1 MYIFIPLIIF
11 LIATG
16 YAVFAVRRKLEF
28 LKKITPEAIQDRPA
42 SWQTFWS
49 EMFPGVVSFSQR
61 VEWQENKVHFL
72 AESEKLLRRMRL
84 LFLRLDAS
92 IHALINRLR
101 HKTKREEAILE
112 QQADDAVV
120 MPIAIALDPKEEEQL
135 LIMEIAKNP
144 KDALLYRKLGDV
156 YIKINNYE
164 DAKQSFSKAL
174 ELNPKDAYASRK
186 LSWLAGIAS
195 KLPV

>member
-1 MYIFIPLIIF
+1 M
-11 LIATG
+11 
-16 YAVFAVRRKLEF
+16 
-28 LKKITPEAIQDRPA
+28 
-42 SWQTFWS
+42 
-49 EMFPGVVSFSQR
+49 
-61 VEWQENKVHFL
+61 HFL